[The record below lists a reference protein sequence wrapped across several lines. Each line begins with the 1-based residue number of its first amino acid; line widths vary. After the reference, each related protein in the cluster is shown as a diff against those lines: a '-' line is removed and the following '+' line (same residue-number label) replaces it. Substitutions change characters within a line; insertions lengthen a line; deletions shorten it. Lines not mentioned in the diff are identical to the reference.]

1 MNVIDSSA
9 QNTMLPKCL
18 SDILLDIYKSL
29 FLFIG
34 WLIQMIYVLYS
45 QRYTI

>member
-9 QNTMLPKCL
+9 QNAKLPKCL
-18 SDILLDIYKSL
+18 GDILLDIYKSL

-34 WLIQMIYVLYS
+34 WLIQMLYILYS
-45 QRYTI
+45 QRYMI